1 MSRAIFVL
9 AALPVALLLSQ
20 NNKKTPK
27 PPDLEVVEVTATRH
41 GDEIHVDGKV
51 KNTGLKPLE
60 KVAVIVD
67 FFAPNRKPMVSKRGP
82 VDAEVLEPGEE
93 ADFKLAM
100 ADPGQLVAIEL
111 QAVDRRERDLR
122 LSRTG
127 PFSID

>member
-1 MSRAIFVL
+1 MSRLVFVFL
-9 AALPVALLLSQ
+9 ATAALLAQGSG
-20 NNKKTPK
+20 KKAPK
-27 PPDLEVVEVTATRH
+27 APDLEIVEVTARRH

-60 KVAVIVD
+60 KVAIVVD

-82 VDAEVLEPGEE
+82 VE
-93 ADFKLAM
+93 ADVLAPGDEAEFQLAM
-100 ADPGQLVAIEL
+100 NDPGQLVHIEL

-127 PFSID
+127 PFPIE